1 MSDSERRRTR
11 SRRPAKNP
19 KIEIAL
25 ASRSRRWVLVLAL
38 AACRTQLSNVCDCV
52 YACRRAALARVG
64 AACPCGGPW
73 TVRSQVRAITHV
85 ISHLCFLSLCQCA
98 KSTPTR
104 RTLPAIIALRNANV
118 LRRMPPALAPGAA
131 SPAHAQ
137 GAAARSLAIVGVELG
152 GRDLRVVRPADLRSV
167 QVLPSDAHH
176 LRAFALEAR
185 RWEGGPTVAEGLAD
199 ACSAQ
204 IGGGDQRTLLRRVTE
219 APLDGLLPAL
229 GCTCAEANSAGWSD
243 REG

>member
-1 MSDSERRRTR
+1 MSETTQTG
-11 SRRPAKNP
+11 PAKNV
-19 KIEIAL
+19 KSENRNRSWSIGGSFVSRLRL
-25 ASRSRRWVLVLAL
+25 AVSRARCGS
-38 AACRTQLSNVCDCV
+38 SIG
-52 YACRRAALARVG
+52 LARVRRGVPVRWSVDG
-64 AACPCGGPW
+64 AVPGSRHHSRHLTSLLPPPVPVCQEHSHPTHTPGHH
-73 TVRSQVRAITHV
+73 RSPSA
-85 ISHLCFLSLCQCA
+85 S
-98 KSTPTR
+98 
-104 RTLPAIIALRNANV
+104 NANV
-118 LRRMPPALAPGAA
+118 LRRMPPALAPGA

-137 GAAARSLAIVGVELG
+137 GSAARSLAIVGVELG

-229 GCTCAEANSAGWSD
+229 GCTCAEANSAGWSA